1 MRDAAPCTAQLG
13 LSIRQFLRPGTMDRK
28 GNYFVPDSK
37 RFNDQLPNSADQSA
51 KW

>member
-1 MRDAAPCTAQLG
+1 
-13 LSIRQFLRPGTMDRK
+13 MDRK